1 MASENAQVVDV
12 IVQPL
17 YDTLNIVAAG
27 TLQLNYFATPLG
39 QGQSAFGAAGTAK
52 GIADTNMQLAGQ
64 LSAGYNFDLLGFR
77 VQPQFNYGV
86 IAGLLNTNDPTTWSF
101 GGVFTFSI
109 ASKIY
114 CQVPIDTIPAGCG
127 PVGTQVGIATGVANT
142 GGSVISH
149 GVAHISN
156 SFTIGKKPLRLSQ
169 SQVFNVLLTWPIV
182 VPNTS
187 VTPTA
192 AADGIPVRVYL
203 DGFLIRPVQ

>member
-1 MASENAQVVDV
+1 MGDAQVVDV
-12 IVQPL
+12 IVNPL

-27 TLQLNYFATPLG
+27 TLLLNYFATPLG

-52 GIADTNMQLAGQ
+52 SISDTNMQLAGQ

-77 VQPQFNYGV
+77 VQPSFNIGV
-86 IAGLLNTNDPTTWSF
+86 IAAGALVNDATTWSF

-114 CQVPIDTIPAGCG
+114 CQVPIDTIPAGMG
-127 PVGTQVGIATGVANT
+127 VSGFATTTTAATGQCAA
-142 GGSVISH
+142 SH
-149 GVAHISN
+149 GVPHISN

-169 SQVFNVLLTWPIV
+169 SQTFNVTLSWPIV

>member
-1 MASENAQVVDV
+1 MADAQVVDV

-27 TLQLNYFATPLG
+27 TLLLNYFATPLG
-39 QGQSAFGAAGTAK
+39 QGQSAFAAAGVAK
-52 GIADTNMQLAGQ
+52 SISDTNMQLAGQ

-77 VQPQFNYGV
+77 IQPSFNIGV
-86 IAGLLNTNDPTTWSF
+86 IAAGALVNDATTWSF
-101 GGVFTFSI
+101 GGVFTFTI

-114 CQVPIDTIPAGCG
+114 CQVPIDTVPAGMG
-127 PVGTQVGIATGVANT
+127 VTGFATTTTAATGQSAQ
-142 GGSVISH
+142 SH
-149 GVAHISN
+149 GVPHISN
-156 SFTIGKKPLRLSQ
+156 SFTIGKKALRLSQ
-169 SQVFNVLLTWPIV
+169 SQTFNATLSWPIV

-203 DGFLIRPVQ
+203 DGNLIRPVQ

>member
-1 MASENAQVVDV
+1 MAGDAHVVDV

-27 TLQLNYFATPLG
+27 TLLLNYFATPLG
-39 QGQSAFGAAGTAK
+39 QGQSSFGAAGVAK
-52 GIADTNMQLAGQ
+52 SISDTNMQLAGQ

-77 VQPQFNYGV
+77 IQPQFNYGN
-86 IAGLLNTNDPTTWSF
+86 IAGALTTNDPQTWSY

-114 CQVPIDTIPAGCG
+114 CQVPIDTVPAGCG
-127 PVGTQVGIATGVANT
+127 PVGTQAVIATGVANT
-142 GGSVISH
+142 GGSVVSN

-156 SFTIGKKPLRLSQ
+156 SFTIGRKPLRLSQ
-169 SQVFNVLLTWPIV
+169 SQTFNVTLTWPIII
-182 VPNTS
+182 PNTS
-187 VTPTA
+187 VTPGA
-192 AADGIPVRVYL
+192 SADGIPVRVYL